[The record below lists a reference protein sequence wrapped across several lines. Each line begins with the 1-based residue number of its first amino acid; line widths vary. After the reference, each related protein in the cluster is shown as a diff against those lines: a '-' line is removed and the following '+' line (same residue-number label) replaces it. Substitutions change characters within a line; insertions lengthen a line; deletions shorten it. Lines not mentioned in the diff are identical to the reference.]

1 MSELNVYQRL
11 QKIQQELKAP
21 KGQFNKFGGY
31 AYRSAEDI
39 LEAVKP
45 LLDKY
50 DCALYISDSVGAID
64 AQGVGDVKPTNRF
77 YVTAKVTLVCTD
89 NPNSNLTV
97 MAHAREDAEKKG
109 MDGAQI
115 TGAASS
121 YARKYALNGLFCIDD
136 TKDPDATNDH
146 GKQQKPKVY
155 GNGKTKAQAQETAQK
170 GADELHKAKA
180 RLARAIDA
188 WSKRSGADAAKAKAN
203 IPNRPGYQADSIE
216 FFEAVAQEF
225 EDALAGMVYDE
236 KMRKEVQALDR
247 EVKGMI

>member
-1 MSELNVYQRL
+1 MKELIA
-11 QKIQQELKAP
+11 IQSELKAP
-21 KGQFNKFGGY
+21 KGQTNKFGGY
-31 AYRSAEDI
+31 NYRSCEDI

-45 LLDKY
+45 LLAKHNA
-50 DCALYISDSVGAID
+50 ALTLSDEIVRIGDDTFVKATATFYSSSEPVSVSA
-64 AQGVGDVKPTNRF
+64 F
-77 YVTAKVTLVCTD
+77 
-89 NPNSNLTV
+89 
-97 MAHAREDAEKKG
+97 ARHPRDKKG
-109 MDGAQI
+109 MDDSQI
-115 TGAASS
+115 TGATSS

-155 GNGKTKAQAQETAQK
+155 GNGKTKAQAKETAQK

-188 WSKRSGADAAKAKAN
+188 WAKRSGADAAKAKAN
-203 IPNRPGYQADSIE
+203 IPNRPGYQTDSIE

-236 KMRKEVQALDR
+236 KMRKEVRTLDR

>member
-45 LLDKY
+45 LLDKHG
-50 DCALYISDSVGAID
+50 CVLFISDKISAVVARGADGI
-64 AQGVGDVKPTNRF
+64 KFTERF
-77 YVTAKVTLVCTD
+77 YVTATATLINCEEPSEKVQVE
-89 NPNSNLTV
+89 
-97 MAHAREDAEKKG
+97 AHAREDAEKKG

-136 TKDPDATNDH
+136 TKDPDETNDH

-155 GNGKTKAQAQETAQK
+155 GNGKTKAQAKETAQK
-170 GADELHKAKA
+170 GTDELHKAKA

-188 WSKRSGADAAKAKAN
+188 WAKRSGADAAKAKAN

-225 EDALAGMVYDE
+225 EDAIAQMLADE
-236 KMRKEVQALDR
+236 AYMEARHSDAGDR
-247 EVKGMI
+247 Q